1 MMHASLS
8 RDRLADY
15 LQALLAQH
23 IPDGYRSPHPWSAL
37 LSLALE
43 RAEHCFSRIHRKY
56 FCEDGVVR
64 FDHLNGDQFAA
75 FLYFVAN
82 TVWRETGDTELPTRL
97 FYLNKILHGLDLY
110 FAVPMP
116 AVFRLVHPL
125 GTVLGRAEYDDYL
138 VVYQNCSVGADEA
151 GIYPRLGKGCILYSR
166 SSLLGDCQLGDDV
179 VLAANSFL
187 LNTDVPAGTVV
198 VGQYPAHRFVANA
211 RSVRARCFDPPG
223 AEGEG

>member
-1 MMHASLS
+1 MMQMSLE
-8 RDRLADY
+8 RTRLADY
-15 LQALLAQH
+15 LAALLAHH
-23 IPDGYRSPHPWSAL
+23 IPDSYQCRHELTPL
-37 LSLALE
+37 LARTLE

-75 FLYFVAN
+75 FLYFYAN

-110 FAVPMP
+110 FAVAMP
-116 AVFRLVHPL
+116 EVFRLVHPL
-125 GTVLGRAEYDDYL
+125 GTVLGRAEYGDYL

-151 GIYPRLGKGCILYSR
+151 GVYPRLGEGCILYSR
-166 SSLLGDCQLGDDV
+166 SSVLGECRLGDNV

-187 LNTDVPAGTVV
+187 LNTDVPADTVV
-198 VGQYPAHRFVANA
+198 VGQYPAQRFIANP
-211 RSVRARCFDPPG
+211 RSVRARCFDPP
-223 AEGEG
+223 EGNS